1 MPPRKSI
8 TRKARNLLLT
18 EDYLASRESGLRGAG
33 YGAPKWMLFA
43 RVMMRRGFQVR
54 LYEAQRTV
62 SKYVTVTN
70 GQKAFKVR
78 FSDHA
83 PIFEREANGDC
94 DFFVGHTN
102 FGKTS
107 TNDALKATM
116 LFFGEFGGEGI
127 APERPSPDK
136 IEAYQRERYAMEF
149 EDLTV

>member
-1 MPPRKSI
+1 MFRRRDKN
-8 TRKARNLLLT
+8 KARNLFIT
-18 EDYLASRESGLRGAG
+18 EEYLDAREKACRGVG
-33 YGAPKWMLFA
+33 YGSPKWILFC
-43 RVMMRRGFQVR
+43 RVMLRRGFTIR

-62 SKYVTVTN
+62 SKYVTVMRDE
-70 GQKAFKVR
+70 KAFKVR

-116 LFFGEFGGEGI
+116 LFFGEFGGEGV